1 VDETHDFPNQ
11 THMPS
16 LFPTDQFPP
25 PQSPFISPL
34 GFNMGPGPVMIQS
47 FPFER
52 PGFEMRHSLKGQVQ
66 KFYQNYYPGSKK
78 SKVHHNKKIIIKH
91 DRNGKEMKTTI
102 DKRTQTIGNMHMG
115 SYEIRTGSKGGFNS
129 VMSDNGI
136 GESSI
141 GDIGTSFPPPA
152 VFGGPAGFGDVMAGL
167 MSELG
172 KYFFFGKKIKCS

>member
-1 VDETHDFPNQ
+1 
-11 THMPS
+11 
-16 LFPTDQFPP
+16 
-25 PQSPFISPL
+25 
-34 GFNMGPGPVMIQS
+34 MGPGPVMIHS

-66 KFYQNYYPGSKK
+66 KFYQSYYPGSKK
-78 SKVHHNKKIIIKH
+78 PKVHHNKKIIIKH

-102 DKRTQTIGNMHMG
+102 DKRTQNIGNMHMG
-115 SYEIRTGSKGGFNS
+115 SYEITTGSKGGFNS

-172 KYFFFGKKIKCS
+172 RYFFFGKKIKCS